1 MLFGIWLI
9 CLDSFDLKWNCQYD
23 ENGLAGQFWQMKAPL
38 ICLQKLGVV
47 DSISYAS
54 LFCYLFTCPH
64 LIYWSFTGYNT
75 FNPQEFPSRSFV
87 SDEVWQVFLF
97 KTFKVCTF
105 LALVVFSFF
114 FNQAVPCTL
123 FFFFNTYST
132 FEYCNSPLTITLSAL
147 SLFSEFF
154 LFSSHYDSC
163 LLPKRLLSRVC
174 TLQHVIFTS
183 DLIFTLFLICALNQT
198 MLMI

>member
-1 MLFGIWLI
+1 MWREWPGRSVLT
-9 CLDSFDLKWNCQYD
+9 
-23 ENGLAGQFWQMKAPL
+23 MKAPL
-38 ICLQKLGVV
+38 VCLQELGVV
-47 DSISYAS
+47 DSISYAFS
-54 LFCYLFTCPH
+54 FCYLFTCPH

-87 SDEVWQVFLF
+87 SDEVWQFFLF

-105 LALVVFSFF
+105 LALIVFSFF

-147 SLFSEFF
+147 SLFSKFF

-163 LLPKRLLSRVC
+163 FSFSRVSFFSVYLKRLLSRVC

-198 MLMI
+198 MLLI